1 MNEKQYR
8 NSSNPKEVVMSTL
21 TRTVKVYKQGALV
34 RITTTAREAL
44 RASMLPTAGMT
55 HANRLALAEGAT
67 FTESQ
72 LASLRKKAE
81 RNAVTLG
88 ERELLEVIAM
98 QDETQARLASER
110 GDMFGTVE
118 RDYEGA
124 NLHE

>member
-1 MNEKQYR
+1 
-8 NSSNPKEVVMSTL
+8 MSTL

-55 HANRLALAEGAT
+55 HADRLALANGET
-67 FTESQ
+67 FSETR

-81 RNAVTLG
+81 RNAVTIG
-88 ERELLEVIAM
+88 EREVLEVIAM
-98 QDETQARLASER
+98 QEATQARLASER
-110 GDMFGTVE
+110 GDVFGSVE

-124 NLHE
+124 NLHD

>member
-1 MNEKQYR
+1 MKLR
-8 NSSNPKEVVMSTL
+8 NTAYLLPTKEVPMSTL

-55 HANRLALAEGAT
+55 HADRLALANGET
-67 FTESQ
+67 FTEAR

-81 RNAVTLG
+81 RNAVTLA
-88 ERELLEVIAM
+88 EREVLEVIAM
-98 QDETQARLASER
+98 QEATKARLASER

-124 NLHE
+124 NLHD

>member
-1 MNEKQYR
+1 MNETQYR

-55 HANRLALAEGAT
+55 HADRLALANGET
-67 FTESQ
+67 FSETR

-88 ERELLEVIAM
+88 EREVLEVIAM
-98 QDETQARLASER
+98 QEATKARLASER
-110 GDMFGTVE
+110 SDAFGAVA
-118 RDYEGA
+118 RDYDGA
-124 NLHE
+124 LLAD